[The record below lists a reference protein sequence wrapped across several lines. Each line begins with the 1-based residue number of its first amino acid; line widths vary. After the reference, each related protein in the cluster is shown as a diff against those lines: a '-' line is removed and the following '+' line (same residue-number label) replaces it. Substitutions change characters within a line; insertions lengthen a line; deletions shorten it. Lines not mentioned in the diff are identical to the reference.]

1 MICYS
6 FYIQNIWNR
15 IKNMLYLHFN
25 AFSENLNI
33 ISLTTT
39 KEKHEKNKQN
49 ACMHTHAIDGHVM
62 CSCRCRGTDKVARE
76 F

>member
-1 MICYS
+1 MIYYS

-25 AFSENLNI
+25 VFSENLNI

-62 CSCRCRGTDKVARE
+62 CSYRCRGTDKVARE